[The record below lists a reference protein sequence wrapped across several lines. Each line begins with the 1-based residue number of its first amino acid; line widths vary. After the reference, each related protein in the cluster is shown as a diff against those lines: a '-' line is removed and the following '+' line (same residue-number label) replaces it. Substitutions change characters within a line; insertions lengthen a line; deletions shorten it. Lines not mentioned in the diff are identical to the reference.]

1 VKIARFKVPLRLVR
15 TDFSRIFDR
24 DECDATHIRSPRF
37 ELVTLVHIRTAEASM
52 HGSFDKFG
60 ETGNR
65 IYRRWGVG
73 VLALPV
79 LVVIA
84 LVGLAMTQPVASN
97 WISEAVQAEFAG
109 TNLPP
114 EIASTQLA
122 QPTMTVRA
130 VKLY

>member
-1 VKIARFKVPLRLVR
+1 
-15 TDFSRIFDR
+15 
-24 DECDATHIRSPRF
+24 
-37 ELVTLVHIRTAEASM
+37 M

-97 WISEAVQAEFAG
+97 WISEAVQAEFAD
-109 TNLPP
+109 TNFLREAGPMKLAKP
-114 EIASTQLA
+114 AREI
-122 QPTMTVRA
+122 PV
-130 VKLY
+130 VKAF